1 MGTWGTALYSD
12 DLAAD
17 LRGDF
22 TDAAGD
28 GLSAAS
34 IVDRLAQEYAA
45 SVADADEG
53 PVFWLAVADMGW
65 RLGRLDE
72 RARLEALAAIDSGRD
87 LARWEDPRDRVKRA
101 AVLTALRARLSSPPP
116 PPKHVP
122 RRVRHATG
130 WQLGEVFA
138 LRLKS
143 GRLTLLRVCDFHEEK
158 DGRFAVFELLDWTGD
173 AVPSPAEI
181 QGQAPRRALNPS
193 GTVCLVPVPRR
204 KTDEARLIPTGV
216 VSPPSPTRGA
226 MTFVSWSHLDRIL
239 LEVFGLE

>member
-28 GLSAAS
+28 GLSAAA
-34 IVDRLAQEYAA
+34 IVDRLTQEYAA

-72 RARLEALAAIDSGRD
+72 RALLQALAVIDSGRD
-87 LARWEDPRDRVKRA
+87 LARWQAGRDRVKRA

-116 PPKHVP
+116 PPKRVP

-130 WQLGEVFA
+130 GSSVRSSRSA
-138 LRLKS
+138 LKS
-143 GRLTLLRVCDFHEEK
+143 GRLTLLRVCDFHEDK
-158 DGRFAVFELLDWTGD
+158 GGRFAVCRAARLDRRRRPVAGGDPSTG
-173 AVPSPAEI
+173 AT
-181 QGQAPRRALNPS
+181 RAL
-193 GTVCLVPVPRR
+193 
-204 KTDEARLIPTGV
+204 
-216 VSPPSPTRGA
+216 
-226 MTFVSWSHLDRIL
+226 
-239 LEVFGLE
+239 

>member
-28 GLSAAS
+28 GLSAAA
-34 IVDRLAQEYAA
+34 IVDRLTQEYAA

-87 LARWEDPRDRVKRA
+87 LARWDEPRDRVKRA
-101 AVLTALRARLSSPPP
+101 AVLDRAARSAVVTAA
-116 PPKHVP
+116 
-122 RRVRHATG
+122 A
-130 WQLGEVFA
+130 A
-138 LRLKS
+138 
-143 GRLTLLRVCDFHEEK
+143 
-158 DGRFAVFELLDWTGD
+158 
-173 AVPSPAEI
+173 
-181 QGQAPRRALNPS
+181 
-193 GTVCLVPVPRR
+193 
-204 KTDEARLIPTGV
+204 EARAA
-216 VSPPSPTRGA
+216 TRPA
-226 MTFVSWSHLDRIL
+226 RDRAGSS
-239 LEVFGLE
+239 VRSSRSA